1 MSSAV
6 KTDTDGLCHVQRDA
20 SWGADVRREIL
31 QGIAD
36 AEKGAAL
43 ANLVCWIIVALAAA
57 TLPNADHYIAP
68 LILRVA
74 AMFTTK
80 MSFGALR
87 RRLTAKRRLG
97 PALNWMLLSLF
108 FGGFAWGATMVP
120 VVVEP
125 FLNPGRMLVGGAT
138 IAGVSIIVSLLL
150 PEPRFAGAYIAGFF
164 LAYGLGLVWA
174 PEQFAI
180 KGAFGILGL
189 FAIFLAYGAVTA
201 IRHRKAAETLVE
213 NRRLGE
219 ELSEALAH
227 AEFLAYRDPL
237 TGLANRRAFFQHG
250 ELVDGSRARHVL
262 AIDLDHFKRIND
274 TFGHP
279 VGDRVL
285 IGVAQA
291 MGLALRELE
300 SGDHCMARIGGEEFA
315 IILDV
320 ADQKVAQMIAEMI
333 RHEIALV
340 STQIA
345 VEGLVTT
352 ASTGVSPWL
361 PGERLDTVLSHADH
375 ALYRAKARGRDRI
388 ELAVR
393 AG

>member
-1 MSSAV
+1 M
-6 KTDTDGLCHVQRDA
+6 
-20 SWGADVRREIL
+20 
-31 QGIAD
+31 
-36 AEKGAAL
+36 
-43 ANLVCWIIVALAAA
+43 
-57 TLPNADHYIAP
+57 
-68 LILRVA
+68 
-74 AMFTTK
+74 
-80 MSFGALR
+80 
-87 RRLTAKRRLG
+87 
-97 PALNWMLLSLF
+97 
-108 FGGFAWGATMVP
+108 
-120 VVVEP
+120 
-125 FLNPGRMLVGGAT
+125 
-138 IAGVSIIVSLLL
+138 
-150 PEPRFAGAYIAGFF
+150 
-164 LAYGLGLVWA
+164 
-174 PEQFAI
+174 
-180 KGAFGILGL
+180 
-189 FAIFLAYGAVTA
+189 
-201 IRHRKAAETLVE
+201 
-213 NRRLGE
+213 
-219 ELSEALAH
+219 
-227 AEFLAYRDPL
+227 
-237 TGLANRRAFFQHG
+237 
-250 ELVDGSRARHVL
+250 L

-393 AG
+393 AVRLPSA